1 MRYKNI
7 FITIC
12 MMQAAIALSQ
22 SKNYPIAD
30 FRNPLDIPIMLAG
43 NFGECRPN
51 HFHSGIDIKTNGVEN
66 LPVYAI
72 ADGYV
77 SRIKMEP
84 GGFGHAL
91 YVTHP
96 NGYTSLYAHLNDFA
110 PVIQRFVKAT
120 QYKTQNWTM
129 DLPLTPDQFPVKK
142 GQQIAWSGNTGG
154 STAPH
159 LHLEIRDT
167 KTEHPLNPQLFG
179 FEIKDDIA
187 PVPTQIAVY
196 DMRSSIY
203 EQSPQMVALKKKEG
217 VYTTDTIRCNA
228 PLAGIGVNVN
238 DYMNGSENTLTFY
251 TADIYLDSVK
261 QGTVVLDDIG
271 YDVTRY
277 LHAHIDYKAKKQT
290 GEWIQLMYQLPGNAL
305 NVVYNWS
312 GKKGVLD
319 ITDKQAHLVNIAL
332 TDANHNVANIAFYLR
347 AATDTSAAPC
357 RGRLFKVNQ
366 ANQFEHP
373 NVIVKLNDK
382 ALYDDVCF
390 DFSVVKDAASYSDRY
405 RLDNVWVPSHSYFDI
420 SIKPNKAIPF
430 TLKDKIALVYND
442 GKDETGKAAILDNGW
457 YKASVRNFGEYR
469 LVADTAA
476 PVIKALQK
484 QSAILSKAKRI
495 SFTIKDEITGV
506 KQYRGELDGKWIC
519 VEQHGSQY
527 FYTFDEHCS
536 KGKHTLVLTATD
548 ENGNTRKLNYN
559 FTR

>member
-1 MRYKNI
+1 MVHTTMAFAQNK
-7 FITIC
+7 
-12 MMQAAIALSQ
+12 S
-22 SKNYPIAD
+22 YPIAD

-72 ADGYV
+72 AEGYV

-110 PVIQRFVKAT
+110 PAIQRFVKAT
-120 QYKTQNWTM
+120 QYKTESWTM
-129 DLPLTPDQFPVKK
+129 DLQLTAEQFPVKK
-142 GQQIAWSGNTGG
+142 GEQIAWSGNTGG

-179 FEIKDDIA
+179 FEIKDAIA
-187 PVPTQIAVY
+187 PIPTHIAVY
-196 DMRSSIY
+196 DARTSIY
-203 EQSPQMVALKKKEG
+203 EQNPQVVKLKKKEG
-217 VYTTDTIRCNA
+217 VYIADTILCNT
-228 PLAGIGVNVN
+228 PLAAMGVNVN

-251 TADIYLDSVK
+251 TADIFLDSVK
-261 QGTVVLDDIG
+261 QGTITLDDIG

-290 GEWIQLMYQLPGNAL
+290 GEWIQLLYQLPGNAL
-305 NVVYNWS
+305 DGIYNWT

-319 ITDKQAHLVNIAL
+319 ITDKQTHRINVAL
-332 TDANHNVANIAFYLR
+332 TDASKNVANIVYYIRMAS
-347 AATDTSAAPC
+347 DTNSAGC
-357 RGRLFKVNQ
+357 KGKVFKVNEL
-366 ANQFEHP
+366 NQFEHP
-373 NVIVKLNDK
+373 NVILKLNEK
-382 ALYDDVCF
+382 ALYDDICF
-390 DFSVVKDAASYSDRY
+390 QFANTKTTDGFSDKYSIHKSY
-405 RLDNVWVPSHSYFDI
+405 VPVHSYFELG
-420 SIKPNKAIPF
+420 IKPNKAIPF
-430 TLKDKIALVYND
+430 ALKDKIALVYND
-442 GKDETGKAAILDNGW
+442 GKDETGKAAKLEDGW

-469 LVADTAA
+469 LVADNKA

-484 QSAILSKAKRI
+484 NSAVLSKAKRV
-495 SFTIKDEITGV
+495 SFTIKDDITSV
-506 KQYRGELDGKWIC
+506 NKYRGELDGKWIC
-519 VEQHGSQY
+519 IEQHGSQY
-527 FYTFDEHCS
+527 FYTFDEHCP

-548 ENGNTRKLNYN
+548 ENGNTSKLTYN

>member
-1 MRYKNI
+1 
-7 FITIC
+7 
-12 MMQAAIALSQ
+12 MQAATALSQ

-110 PVIQRFVKAT
+110 PAIQRFVKAT

-129 DLPLTPDQFPVKK
+129 DMSLTPDQFPVKK

-179 FEIKDDIA
+179 FEIKDAIA
-187 PVPTQIAVY
+187 PVPTEIAVY
-196 DMRSSIY
+196 SGRTSIY
-203 EQSPQMVALKKKEG
+203 EQVPAKASLRKKAG
-217 VYTTDTIRCNA
+217 MYVGDTIICNSNFV
-228 PLAGIGVNVN
+228 GTGVNVN

-251 TADIYLDSVK
+251 TAEVYLDSTL
-261 QGTVVLDDIG
+261 QGTVTLDDIG
-271 YDVTRY
+271 YDATRY
-277 LHAHIDYKAKKQT
+277 LHAYIDYKTRKQT
-290 GEWIQLMYQLPGNAL
+290 GQWMQLLYQLPGNKL
-305 NVVYNWS
+305 NRIYQWQNNS
-312 GKKGVLD
+312 RGVLYLPD
-319 ITDKQAHLVNIAL
+319 SNVHRVNIHLEDAANNVTDIQFYIKYL
-332 TDANHNVANIAFYLR
+332 TDAVVTTCKDKLWKEGNANV
-347 AATDTSAAPC
+347 
-357 RGRLFKVNQ
+357 
-366 ANQFEHP
+366 FEHP
-373 NVIVKLNDK
+373 NVFVKMNDN
-382 ALYDDVCF
+382 ALYDDICF
-390 DFSVVKDAASYSDRY
+390 QFANAKTTGGFSDRY
-405 RLDNVWVPSHSYFDI
+405 SIHKSYVPVHSYFELG
-420 SIKPNKAIPF
+420 IKPNKAIPF
-430 TLKDKIALVYND
+430 MLKDKIALVYND
-442 GKDETGKAAILDNGW
+442 GKDETGKAATLDNGW

-469 LVADTAA
+469 LMADTAA
-476 PVIKALQK
+476 PVIKPLQK
-484 QSAILSKAKRI
+484 QNAVLSKAKRI

-527 FYTFDEHCS
+527 FYTFDEHCP